1 MRIVITSYIVIT
13 VLFSVLLYITKG
25 LYDEKNLLLN
35 TVAIEKSN
43 NKECLISL
51 DKQNKAYEDIQID
64 YDSKLKVYYDKLDKQ
79 EKRLKGKPSDE
90 CEEIK
95 RSLDDVLNLNL

>member
-1 MRIVITSYIVIT
+1 MRVVIISYIVIAI
-13 VLFSVLLYITKG
+13 LFSVLLYITKG
-25 LYDEKNLLLN
+25 LYDEKNLLIN

-64 YDSKLKVYYDKLDKQ
+64 YDNKLKVYYDKLDKQ

-90 CEEIK
+90 CEDIK
-95 RSLDDVLNLNL
+95 RSLDDVLKLDL